1 MNKLSIIEHQN
12 QRVLTTQ
19 QIAEAYGTDTVR
31 IRNNYAA
38 NKARYQEGKHYYKA
52 EGATLD
58 ALKEQ
63 VRNSYSQN
71 LNKVR
76 SLMLW
81 TEKGALLHAKSLN
94 TDQAWEVY
102 DQLVET
108 YFKAREMFTAPR
120 NYVEALE
127 AALTLAKQ
135 IEEQKPAVIF
145 HRTCLKSGDSILVR
159 ELAKLASSET
169 NKMGEKKLFKTLRG
183 WGHLNAKNEPYQ
195 QYIDCGY
202 YEVIERPYYVYGEP
216 HLAFTTKVLP
226 KGQAYILNRL
236 AV

>member
-1 MNKLSIIEHQN
+1 MNKLAIVEHQN

-19 QIAEAYGTDTVR
+19 QIADAYETDVLR
-31 IRNNYAA
+31 IRQNYVK
-38 NKARYQEGKHYYKA
+38 NQERYQEGKHYYKLTG
-52 EGATLD
+52 E
-58 ALKEQ
+58 ALKEFKKQ
-63 VRNSYSQN
+63 VVKSDLVKQAPH
-71 LNKVR
+71 
-76 SLMLW
+76 LMLW

-94 TDQAWEVY
+94 TDKAWEVY
-102 DQLVET
+102 EHLVET

-169 NKMGEKKLFKTLRG
+169 NKMGEKKLYKTLRE
-183 WGHLNAKNEPYQ
+183 WGHLNSKNEPYQ

-202 YEVIERPYYVYGEP
+202 YEVLERPYYVYGEP

-226 KGQAYILNRL
+226 KGQAYILKRL
-236 AV
+236 AA